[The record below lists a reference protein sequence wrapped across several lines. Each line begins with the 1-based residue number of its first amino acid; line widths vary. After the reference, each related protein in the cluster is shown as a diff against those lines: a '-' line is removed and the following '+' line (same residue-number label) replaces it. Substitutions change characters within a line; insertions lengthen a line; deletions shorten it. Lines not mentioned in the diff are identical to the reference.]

1 MTRRVMADQGQYN
14 TIEEVADRL
23 QVSDQTIRRW
33 IKSGRL
39 PAYKPGRE
47 WRIATDDL
55 ERFLEARS
63 SPKATAPPSLT
74 LEEEWRSTEL
84 GPLLALAR
92 SRAQDWETQA
102 ADVKAFHFS
111 TWHSAI
117 AWETAISNE
126 ADALAEHI
134 DDYHCLLVG
143 DTVEGAEAE
152 EIERAEQVVAQLWE
166 ARRTVGRQ
174 VGAVLEKVSDDVRDP
189 EGFVQIRRAREQ
201 AEAQTSARIEGLRGK
216 LGA

>member
-1 MTRRVMADQGQYN
+1 MADQGQYN

-47 WRIATDDL
+47 WRIAADDL

-63 SPKATAPPSLT
+63 SPKATAPPSLA

-84 GPLLALAR
+84 GRLLAYAR
-92 SRAQDWETQA
+92 GRAQAWETQA
-102 ADVKAFHFS
+102 AEEQNLRFS
-111 TWHSAI
+111 SWQAAI
-117 AWETAISNE
+117 AWETPISDE
-126 ADALAEHI
+126 ADALAKHI
-134 DDYHCLLVG
+134 DDYHSLLVG

-152 EIERAEQVVAQLWE
+152 EIESAEQVVAQLWE

-174 VGAVLEKVSDDVRDP
+174 VGAVLEKVSDDVRNP
-189 EGFVQIRRAREQ
+189 EGLVQIRRAREQ
-201 AEAQTSARIEGLRGK
+201 AEAQTSARLEGLRGK